1 MRHRSSSAFGAAAR
15 RPRPPPTRTAV
26 SPSPAELAKLA
37 LLAWQ
42 GQVAASDRHRRR
54 VIPGAAE
61 GVSCLPAVSSAE
73 LRPALS
79 CLLPLR
85 GHDFRE
91 VRRLVAGSDDC
102 AWWACPPRQAS
113 SPSSSSFLLLLAPAL
128 CPICSHLF
136 TSTSSI
142 MSSPRRTPVRRRGPF
157 DTSSLLG
164 SLPSPGASPRAR
176 SEPSV
181 APPAPSSTY
190 LATVSEPAKT
200 LSPADA
206 AEKLSPLVV
215 VLSLNE
221 TLLFRPQRT
230 TKGSVHPIVRP
241 YLATFLSYLCAT
253 AAPACTETKG
263 DDKKPSGR
271 RSSSSSTRPRAR
283 TTSSHSCARSDSSPR
298 VRRPTLTARA
308 ARARARARVR
318 VRARVRAGTCSS
330 SCARARRWVCATKTT
345 AGTSSRSRIWTRSG
359 TRWASVTT
367 RARGERCCSRRRNR
381 RRCVGFARSHSVRR
395 WLNACDPAV
404 SRLVAAGEQS

>member
-1 MRHRSSSAFGAAAR
+1 
-15 RPRPPPTRTAV
+15 
-26 SPSPAELAKLA
+26 
-37 LLAWQ
+37 
-42 GQVAASDRHRRR
+42 
-54 VIPGAAE
+54 
-61 GVSCLPAVSSAE
+61 
-73 LRPALS
+73 
-79 CLLPLR
+79 
-85 GHDFRE
+85 
-91 VRRLVAGSDDC
+91 
-102 AWWACPPRQAS
+102 
-113 SPSSSSFLLLLAPAL
+113 
-128 CPICSHLF
+128 
-136 TSTSSI
+136 

-271 RSSSSSTRPRAR
+271 PIQLVVYS
-283 TTSSHSCARSDSSPR
+283 
-298 VRRPTLTARA
+298 A
-308 ARARARARVR
+308 ARAHNVLTLLRAIGLVPESATTDADGACRPRKGTS
-318 VRARVRAGTCSS
+318 AGAGAGKGAGGDVLELVCSRETMGLRDKDYRRDVVTVKDLDKEWDAMGVS
-330 SCARARRWVCATKTT
+330 HDEGARRTVLLEEEEPAAVRRLCSLSLGPAM
-345 AGTSSRSRIWTRSG
+345 AQRLRSG
-359 TRWASVTT
+359 CIPPGSGW
-367 RARGERCCSRRRNR
+367 
-381 RRCVGFARSHSVRR
+381 
-395 WLNACDPAV
+395 
-404 SRLVAAGEQS
+404 